1 MAVRPAQGGAAVSA
15 TELNA
20 FLRMVTT
27 EPDLQARLRTS
38 DARSACDLATA
49 AGFEVTVGDLIRY
62 KARATSWS
70 LRDDELEV
78 VAQWQDPN
86 QPFWWQHIW
95 PDPELDSSRTSEGDS
110 HD

>member
-1 MAVRPAQGGAAVSA
+1 MSA

-20 FLRMVTT
+20 FLRKVAA
-27 EPDLQARLRTS
+27 DQGLQRRLRTCG
-38 DARSACDLATA
+38 ARAACDLATA

-78 VAQWQDPN
+78 VARWQDPG
-86 QPFWWQHIW
+86 QSFWWQHIW
-95 PDPELDSSRTSEGDS
+95 PDADLESSRSSEGDS